1 MTVSVECDF
10 KSDLRAL
17 LTAKLLSESFTVDTA
32 ATTERLLWNWLKIQH
47 RRVERRSRDVVWST
61 ELRDREPTLRVEQR
75 DALNRIE
82 AAIRAGDD
90 LNPYLSR
97 QLANDKAF
105 TKNDGMLN
113 ELGMQHMHL
122 GVGLNA
128 QGMING
134 TKELLFALVA
144 DDAVRFVDIF
154 DHDSFADER
163 PFQIAQ
169 ANWPQLFARW
179 QIPSP
184 RSPGETLTHEQRRT
198 LRSKGANAV
207 LTAADGS
214 TYLPPGG
221 GSAGSGISP
230 RVVFASDQILDRLDG
245 RERWCRE
252 HADELADQIAASGQP
267 RPSTIKLRFVE
278 FEESGAVIVVDDE
291 HRMRFRFE

>member
-1 MTVSVECDF
+1 MVSIECDF
-10 KSDLRAL
+10 QRDLRAL
-17 LTAKLLSESFTVDTA
+17 LAAKLSAENFSVDGGA
-32 ATTERLLWNWLKIQH
+32 STETLLWNWLKVHH
-47 RRVERRSRDVVWST
+47 RRIERRPRQVEWSAA
-61 ELRDREPTLRVEQR
+61 LRAREASLPQEQR
-75 DALNRIE
+75 AALTSIE
-82 AAIRAGDD
+82 GAVQAGDD

-122 GVGLNA
+122 GVGLNP

-144 DDAVRFVDIF
+144 DDIVRFVDIF

-169 ANWPQLFARW
+169 ANWPQLFTRW

-184 RSPGETLTHEQRRT
+184 RSPGETLTPDQRKT
-198 LRSKGANAV
+198 LRSKGGNAM

-214 TYLPPGG
+214 MYIPPGG
-221 GSAGSGISP
+221 GSAGTGISP
-230 RVVFASDQILDRLDG
+230 KVVSASDRILDRLDAH
-245 RERWCRE
+245 ERWCKE
-252 HADELADQIAASGQP
+252 HGDELADRIVAAGRP
-267 RPSTIKLRFVE
+267 RPNTLKLRFVE
-278 FEESGAVIVVDDE
+278 FDDSGAVIAIDE
-291 HRMRFRFE
+291 EHGVRFRFE